1 MVQSSKSI
9 FSILTDTHHF
19 LSYFRYL
26 DLRISLS
33 PKDHRFYFVHG
44 LYCEEI
50 TKPLE
55 EIRQFLDDHPNEF
68 VIFDCQHFYLFGNG
82 DYARLEKILLS
93 TFKDKFYAPS
103 DGKLSDLTLFHAH
116 ALKKQLLVVYR
127 YSHVPSQ
134 FWPSDCWPTPW
145 PNQFQVKKLQNYLDT
160 MIKHR
165 SPQAGYV
172 SQCVLTPPVKFILPR

>member
-1 MVQSSKSI
+1 M
-9 FSILTDTHHF
+9 
-19 LSYFRYL
+19 
-26 DLRISLS
+26 DLRISLC
-33 PKDHRFYFVHG
+33 PKDGRFYFVHG

-50 TKPLE
+50 SKPLD

-82 DYARLEKILLS
+82 DYHRLEKILLNL
-93 TFKDKFYAPS
+93 FKDKFYTPS
-103 DGKLSDLTLFHAH
+103 DGNLNDLTLFRAH
-116 ALKKQLLVVYR
+116 SMKKQLLVVYR
-127 YSHVPSQ
+127 YSHVPQQ

-145 PNQFQVKKLQNYLDT
+145 PNQFQVKKLRNYLDI

-172 SQCVLTPPVKFILPR
+172 TQCVLTPPVKFILPR